1 MQEDTGKFDRKSY
14 EVWFGDELIVF
25 IGYEKSFFGY
35 PAQHEIFLDL
45 ELSLLYFGN
54 GLLDVDF
61 LSRLID
67 FFILFFGC
75 SIRSR
80 LLSFVRELNRVSLT
94 WEGSNST
101 NYYFCQGLE
110 SFY

>member
-1 MQEDTGKFDRKSY
+1 MKNHFLDIQRSM
-14 EVWFGDELIVF
+14 
-25 IGYEKSFFGY
+25 KSFWIWSLASFSY
-35 PAQHEIFLDL
+35 FFV
-45 ELSLLYFGN
+45 LSLLYFGN

-75 SIRSR
+75 SIRLR

-94 WEGSNST
+94 
-101 NYYFCQGLE
+101 
-110 SFY
+110 